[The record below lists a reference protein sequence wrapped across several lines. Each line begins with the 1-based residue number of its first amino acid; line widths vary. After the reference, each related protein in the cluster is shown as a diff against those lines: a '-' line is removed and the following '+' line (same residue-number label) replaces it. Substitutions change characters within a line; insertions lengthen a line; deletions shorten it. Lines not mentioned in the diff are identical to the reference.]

1 MAAIISRRLGSRLL
15 KPSHSSSLSMF
26 SSNFKKLQNPISE
39 SQPSSLSNLQC
50 YSTFT
55 LAQTSQL
62 TASNMIVKPR
72 TFWASSSTL
81 ISQNSYKNPGL
92 KDQGKLFGQKPRN
105 LDLSILRSSNV
116 NSRDH
121 PTIQSSVEKPRSF
134 STEKPR
140 SFSTEKPSPES
151 EKPQD
156 PEAYPSQ
163 NPHFKHQE
171 IEGPTVERDLSAL
184 AEETR
189 DVLEKMMKNMYS
201 LTKAMAFLGL
211 VQLGLGAWITY
222 IKGSS
227 SPITEVSIQ
236 SFLAFAFPFSLAFLL
251 RQSLKPM
258 YFFKKKEEEGRLQI
272 LTLTLQVAKQLNLF
286 FVRTRGVSIICISGL
301 SAGVVYLVLSRVS

>member
-1 MAAIISRRLGSRLL
+1 MAAMISRRLGSRLL
-15 KPSHSSSLSMF
+15 KPSHSSSSVF
-26 SSNFKKLQNPISE
+26 SSHFKKLQNPINESE
-39 SQPSSLSNLQC
+39 PSSLSNPQY

-55 LAQTSQL
+55 LAQSSQL
-62 TASNMIVKPR
+62 TASNTIVKPR
-72 TFWASSSTL
+72 TFWTSSPTL
-81 ISQNSYKNPGL
+81 ISQNSCKNPGL
-92 KDQGKLFGQKPRN
+92 KDQKLFGRKPRS
-105 LDLSILRSSNV
+105 LGLSILRSSNV
-116 NSRDH
+116 NSGGH
-121 PTIQSSVEKPRSF
+121 FIIQLSVAKPRSL
-134 STEKPR
+134 
-140 SFSTEKPSPES
+140 STEKPSSES
-151 EKPQD
+151 DKPQD

-189 DVLEKMMKNMYS
+189 DVLEKMMRNMYS
-201 LTKAMAFLGL
+201 LSKAMAFLGL
-211 VQLGLGAWITY
+211 VQLGLGAWITH

-236 SFLAFAFPFSLAFLL
+236 SFLAFALPFSVAFLL

-286 FVRTRGVSIICISGL
+286 FVRTRGVSIICMSGL
-301 SAGVVYLVLSRVS
+301 CAGVFYLVISR